1 MSNYKYVQEHNA
13 KFEAGKES
21 YNLEMNLFADLT
33 NEEFAAKYLMTNP
46 TGGSGVE
53 LQDTKKCVGPQAP
66 TTNLP
71 DSVDWSTKGKKLNII

>member
-13 KFEAGKES
+13 RFEAGKET

-33 NEEFAAKYLMTNP
+33 NEEFAAIYLMTNP
-46 TGGSGVE
+46 TGGEGVQ
-53 LQDTKKCVGPQAP
+53 LQDTKKCTGPQAP

-71 DSVDWSTKGKKLNII
+71 ASVDWSAKGKN